1 MIELFNILK
10 SNIKTL
16 RIQSDY
22 IPYHK
27 GEYITEFIEEIT
39 KYKDIYNSESFIVSC
54 YESPFYEVLVN
65 AFDIEIDLPK
75 TIYYELY
82 DKYKDIID
90 DYDKRNITLLNTTPI
105 RISRVRR

>member
-27 GEYITEFIEEIT
+27 GEYITEFIEEIRKFENVYDFDT
-39 KYKDIYNSESFIVSC
+39 IMISY
-54 YESPFYEVLVN
+54 YESQFYEVLVN

-75 TIYYELY
+75 AIYYELY

-90 DYDKRNITLLNTTPI
+90 DYDKRNIILLNTTPI